1 MKIGQ
6 LLAIELYK
14 LLAQRLT
21 YASYAVLAVLV
32 GLVVWGTWRYGLPHE
47 LQSALGDQFV
57 VGGKVVT
64 GPLIPL
70 LLLEFPIAVHILIP
84 LLIAV
89 ASGGLVAGEKQMGT
103 LRTVLVRPVRRA
115 AVLAAKL
122 LIAWIHATG
131 LVAFMGVVS
140 LVLGYAVFGP
150 GDLILMSFQGRSV
163 GILAEPQALSHL
175 TLAYGL
181 AAVAMMAVASLGVL
195 LSVLCDNP
203 LTAAGLTV
211 AVLLVLQSLRLIPY
225 FEWLQPYLLTE
236 HISAY
241 RQALSATVNW
251 SQVGTSLV
259 YLGAYVVGPSLI
271 ALGVFW
277 RQDVRC

>member
-1 MKIGQ
+1 MKLRQ
-6 LLAIELYK
+6 LLTIELYK
-14 LLAQRLT
+14 LLAQRGT
-21 YASYAVLAVLV
+21 YASYAVLAALV
-32 GLVVWGTWRYGLPHE
+32 GLVVWGTWRYGPPHE

-70 LLLEFPIAVHILIP
+70 LLLEFPIAVYVLIP

-89 ASGGLVAGEKQMGT
+89 ATGGLVAGEKQAGT
-103 LRTVLVRPVRRA
+103 LRTILIRPVRRA
-115 AVLAAKL
+115 GVLGAK
-122 LIAWIHATG
+122 IVTAWIHAAG
-131 LVAFMGVVS
+131 LVFFMGVLS
-140 LVLGYAVFGP
+140 LALGYAVFGP
-150 GDLILMSFQGRSV
+150 GDLVVMSFTGSSFSV
-163 GILAEPQALSHL
+163 IAEPQALSHL
-175 TLAYGL
+175 ALAYGL
-181 AAVAMMAVASLGVL
+181 VVVAMMAVASLGVL

-236 HISAY
+236 HFSAY
-241 RQALSATVNW
+241 REALSATINW
-251 SQVGTSLV
+251 SRIITSLS
-259 YLGAYVVGPSLI
+259 YLSAYIIGPGLI
-271 ALGVFW
+271 AMCVFW

>member
-1 MKIGQ
+1 MKLRQ
-6 LLAIELYK
+6 LLTIELHK
-14 LLAQRLT
+14 LRAQRGT
-21 YASYAVLAVLV
+21 YASYAVLAALV
-32 GLVVWGTWRYGLPHE
+32 GLIVWGTWRYGPPHE

-70 LLLEFPIAVHILIP
+70 LLLEFPVGVHVLIP

-89 ASGGLVAGEKQMGT
+89 ATGGLVAGEKQTGT
-103 LRTVLVRPVRRA
+103 LRTILVRPVRRA

-122 LIAWIHATG
+122 TAAWIHAAG
-131 LVAFMGVVS
+131 LVLFMGVLS
-140 LVLGYAVFGP
+140 LIVGYLVFGR
-150 GDLILMSFQGRSV
+150 GDLVLMSFRGPSF

-175 TLAYGL
+175 ALAYSL
-181 AAVAMMAVASLGVL
+181 AVVAMMAVASLGVL

-225 FEWLQPYLLTE
+225 FQWLQPHLLTE
-236 HISAY
+236 HIGAY
-241 RQALSATVNW
+241 RGALSATVDW
-251 SQVGTSLV
+251 SKIITSLS
-259 YLGAYVVGPSLI
+259 YLAAYIAGPGLI
-271 ALGVFW
+271 AMCVFW

>member
-1 MKIGQ
+1 MKLRR
-6 LLAIELYK
+6 LLTIELRK
-14 LLAQRLT
+14 LLAQRGT

-32 GLVVWGTWRYGLPHE
+32 GLIVWGTWRYGPPHA

-70 LLLEFPIAVHILIP
+70 LLLEFPVAVHVLIP

-89 ASGGLVAGEKQMGT
+89 AAGGLVAGEKQAGT
-103 LRTVLVRPVRRA
+103 LRTILIRPVRRA
-115 AVLAAKL
+115 AVLGAKL
-122 LIAWIHATG
+122 AAAWIHAAG
-131 LVAFMGVVS
+131 LAVFVGVLS
-140 LVLGYAVFGP
+140 LIVGYVVFGP
-150 GDLILMSFQGRSV
+150 GDLVVMSFKSSSFSV
-163 GILAEPQALSHL
+163 LAEPQALSHL
-175 TLAYGL
+175 ALAYGL
-181 AAVAMMAVASLGVL
+181 AVVAMMAVASLGVL

-225 FEWLQPYLLTE
+225 FQWLQPYLLTE
-236 HISAY
+236 HIWAY
-241 RQALSATVNW
+241 REALSATIDW
-251 SQVGTSLV
+251 SQVGTSLS
-259 YLGAYVVGPSLI
+259 YLAAYIAGPGLI
-271 ALGVFW
+271 ALGIFW

>member
-89 ASGGLVAGEKQMGT
+89 
-103 LRTVLVRPVRRA
+103 
-115 AVLAAKL
+115 KL